1 MNSDCNQKRLKEAK
15 NMTLAEMKRIKE
27 ERGYSFRQLSEYSGV
42 PQITLQKIFSG
53 ETKSPR
59 KATLQALEKVL
70 TGREDLYAG
79 KAYSYE
85 NASKSN
91 LSPSAV
97 CEESAAYAATAEAVD
112 VTAVKRQGEFTIED
126 YRSLPDEKRFE
137 LIDGILY
144 EMKAP
149 GFIHQHIA
157 AMIHMAFF
165 AYIKNNKGPCI
176 VLESPTDVQ
185 LDCDEKT
192 MIQPDVLVVCDRS
205 KIKEFGIF
213 GAPDFV
219 LEIIS
224 PSTRKKDMGIKMGKY
239 AEAGVREYWIIN
251 PEQRLLIIYNFQD
264 ENWLPQVMPLIGSA
278 SVNIF
283 DGELLIN
290 LDEISETIDE
300 FGF

>member
-1 MNSDCNQKRLKEAK
+1 
-15 NMTLAEMKRIKE
+15 MTLAEMKRIKE

-53 ETKSPR
+53 ETKNPR

-97 CEESAAYAATAEAVD
+97 CEESAAYAATAEAED
-112 VTAVKRQGEFTIED
+112 APAVKKQGEFTIED

-137 LIDGILY
+137 LIDGVLY
-144 EMKAP
+144 EMHAP
-149 GFIHQHIA
+149 RFLHQQIA
-157 AMIHMAFF
+157 SLVHTALAVHVRS
-165 AYIKNNKGPCI
+165 KNGGCYVPI
-176 VLESPTDVQ
+176 TPVDVQ

-283 DGELLIN
+283 GGELLIN

-300 FGF
+300 FGL